1 MPQATAATAATPALE
16 PLLAEF
22 RHECRTTRRVLER
35 VPTDKLSWKPSDKS
49 MTLGQL
55 ALHLSGIPGN
65 FARFLT
71 VDVFEPPAGAFNQR
85 QADSTK
91 EILEHFDTGVAA
103 ADAYIAGLTP
113 ESSQKVWSAMFN
125 GKTAMAL
132 PRVAAVRVLIL
143 NHSIHH
149 RGQLSV
155 YLRELG
161 VPIPSIY
168 GPSGDENPFA

>member
-1 MPQATAATAATPALE
+1 MSQATAATPALE

-22 RHECRTTRRVLER
+22 RQECKTTRRVLER
-35 VPTDKLSWKPSDKS
+35 VPTDKLSWKPSEKS

-55 ALHLSGIPGN
+55 ALHLSGIAGN
-65 FARFLT
+65 FARFFQ

-85 QADSTK
+85 QADSTQ
-91 EILEHFDTGVAA
+91 EILEHFDKGVAA

-113 ESSQKVWSAMFN
+113 EAAQNVWTTKFN
-125 GKTAMAL
+125 GKTVMAM
-132 PRVAAVRVLIL
+132 PRVAGVRVLIL

-161 VPIPSIY
+161 APVPSIY
-168 GPSGDENPFA
+168 GPSADENPFA